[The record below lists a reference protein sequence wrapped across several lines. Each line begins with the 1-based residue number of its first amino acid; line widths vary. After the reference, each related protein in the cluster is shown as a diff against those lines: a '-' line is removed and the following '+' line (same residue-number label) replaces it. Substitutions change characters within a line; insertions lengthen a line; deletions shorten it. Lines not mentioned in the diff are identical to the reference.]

1 MPTFDDTQDRY
12 VVPGEQPDATG
23 CTGVDVPET
32 GTRITVV
39 STSAQDGFVQ
49 VRVN

>member
-1 MPTFDDTQDRY
+1 
-12 VVPGEQPDATG
+12 
-23 CTGVDVPET
+23 VPET

-39 STSAQDGFVQ
+39 SKSAQDTFVQ